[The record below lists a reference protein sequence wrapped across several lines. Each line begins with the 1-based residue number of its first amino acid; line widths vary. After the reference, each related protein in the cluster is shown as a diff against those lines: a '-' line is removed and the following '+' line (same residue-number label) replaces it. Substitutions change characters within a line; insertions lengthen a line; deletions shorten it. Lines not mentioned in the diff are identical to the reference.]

1 MDMDLDLNLN
11 GNVTGV
17 LNRMLELAADPGF
30 VLVPM
35 DRYDEL
41 IRAEAERNILD
52 AEAKA
57 RLYNKFPD
65 AATCVRWA
73 SGRELLIQTGSAEE
87 KADAE

>member
-1 MDMDLDLNLN
+1 MDMDLNLN

-52 AEAKA
+52 TDAMA
-57 RLYNKFPD
+57 RLHNKFPD
-65 AATCVRWA
+65 VATCVRLA
-73 SGRELLIQTGSAEE
+73 SGRELLIRTGSAEE
-87 KADAE
+87 KTDAE

>member
-1 MDMDLDLNLN
+1 MEHLDMILHRIID
-11 GNVTGV
+11 
-17 LNRMLELAADPGF
+17 LAADPGY
-30 VLVPM
+30 VLLPM
-35 DRYDEL
+35 DRYEEL

-57 RLYNKFPD
+57 RLHNKFPD